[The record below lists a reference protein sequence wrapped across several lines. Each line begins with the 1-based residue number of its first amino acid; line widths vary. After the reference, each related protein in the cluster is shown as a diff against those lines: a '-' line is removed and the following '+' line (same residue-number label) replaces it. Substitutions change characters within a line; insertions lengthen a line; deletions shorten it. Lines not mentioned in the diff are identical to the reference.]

1 MKTIYKT
8 WICLMTVTVVTIL
21 SCKKSDFVELNTNPQ
36 LLDKITP
43 EQEFLDATLR
53 LQSERLEWYY
63 DNIRGIMSWMQMN
76 TPLNGNGTSFIS
88 ESGNFRNS
96 RYNMFYPGIGASL
109 EDVKHL
115 VSEMPAEEQAKRQ
128 NEVAIAGIVKSY
140 YAFYVSDV
148 TGSIPYTEAFQ
159 GKYDGTFT
167 PKYDRQED
175 LFDILETELKG
186 YVTTLSQ
193 TSAVPQSSFG
203 NNDIFFAGDAVKWA
217 KTANAIRLRIA
228 MRLMKRNPTKM
239 TARVIDILSSAN
251 QMSANTDSWIFKA
264 NATFAAGGDWSA
276 VNFRGSKPMVDFMY
290 TNTDPRIRFFFQ
302 PNYYSAENF
311 AAAKAQG
318 KIAASAVYDSRRYY
332 GVPTNPT
339 TSAAPAFAGFFTS
352 VGITKNNASGLAG
365 TVTLDTLA
373 NLQPRLFAAG
383 ENAGTGI
390 NYFPIVTYADYCFMR
405 AELAAR
411 GISADAAKDWYDK
424 GITASVKMY
433 DEMANGAKI
442 TDREN
447 VGNYVAATD
456 AEIANYLVQPGVA
469 YNAARGIDMIAC
481 QAYLHFFKQPNEAW
495 ALYKRTGFPN
505 ATSVLPFERIVIEGA
520 EQQIPRR
527 ALLAFPSP
535 TNLNYNNILSAY
547 AEMQKDPDF
556 GTSVSD
562 IFGRVWWDRK

>member
-1 MKTIYKT
+1 MKTTYKT
-8 WICLMTVTVVTIL
+8 WICLMTLIVVTIL

-43 EQEFLDATLR
+43 EQEFLDATIR

-76 TPLNGNGTSFIS
+76 TPLNGNATSFIS

-109 EDVKHL
+109 EDVKHIIA
-115 VSEMPAEEQAKRQ
+115 EMSPEEQAKRQ
-128 NEVAIAGIVKSY
+128 NENAIAGVIKSY

-159 GKYDGTFT
+159 GKYGGTFT

-175 LFDILETELKG
+175 LFNILETELKG

-193 TSAVPQSSFG
+193 TSAVPQASFG
-203 NNDIFFAGDAVKWA
+203 NNDIFFGGDAAKWA
-217 KTANAIRLRIA
+217 KVANAVRLRMA
-228 MRLMKRNPTKM
+228 MRLMKRDPSKM
-239 TARVIDILSSAN
+239 TARVLDILADAN

-276 VNFRGSKPMVDFMY
+276 INFRGTKPMVDFMY
-290 TNTDPRIRFFFQ
+290 NNADPRIRFFYQ
-302 PNYYSAENF
+302 PNYFSQENF
-311 AAAKAQG
+311 DLAKAQG
-318 KIAASAVYDSRRYY
+318 KIAANATYDSRRFY

-352 VGITKNNASGLAG
+352 VSISKPNASGLPS
-365 TVTLDTLA
+365 TIVLDTLA
-373 NLQPRLFAAG
+373 TLQPRLFAAG
-383 ENAGTGI
+383 ENAGDGT
-390 NYFPIVTYADYCFMR
+390 NYFPIATYPDYCFMR

-411 GISADAAKDWYDK
+411 GITSDAAKDWYEK
-424 GITASVKMY
+424 GITASIKMY

-442 TDREN
+442 TDRED
-447 VGNYVAATD
+447 VSNYVAATD
-456 AEIANYLVQPGVA
+456 AEIANYLAQPSIA
-469 YNAARGIDMIAC
+469 YNPTLGVDQIAC
-481 QAYLHFFKQPNEAW
+481 QAYLNFFKQPNEAW
-495 ALYKRTGFPN
+495 ALYKRTGYPN
-505 ATSVLPFERIVIEGA
+505 ATSVLPFERIIIEGA

-535 TNLNYNNILSAY
+535 TNLNYTNILDAY
-547 AEMQKDPDF
+547 SEMQKDPDF

-562 IFGRVWWDRK
+562 IFGRVWWDKK